1 MKTEKF
7 DVTGMTCSAC
17 VAQVEKN
24 VSKLQGVKTVNV
36 NLLTSSMTVDFDE
49 SSLDVASIEKTVE
62 SAGYEA
68 HLKAVV
74 GNKVSAS
81 PKIDF
86 VKLEQDEMKM
96 RWWISLAFLIPLLYI
111 SMGHV
116 LGLLYP
122 HAFHSVE
129 NALAYAFTQF
139 LITLPIAFINKKYF
153 LKGFKT
159 LFKAAPNMDS
169 LIAIGS
175 SAAIV
180 YGIFAIYRIGYALGR
195 GDMETVSQFSH
206 DLYFESGATI
216 LTLITLGKYLEAKSK
231 SRTSDAITRLMDLA
245 PKTAVVIRNNQE
257 IELSIDEVVVGD
269 IVVVKP
275 GQRIPVDGAVESGNS
290 SVDESA
296 LTGESM
302 PVFKQKGDTVLSAS
316 INKSGYFTL
325 RATKVGND
333 TTLSHIIQLVE
344 EASASK
350 APISKLAD
358 KISAVFVP
366 IVIAIAVLA
375 IVVWLL
381 LGYPFD
387 FALSIGIAVL
397 VISCPCAL
405 GLATPV
411 AIMVGTGKGAEH
423 GILIK
428 SAESLEMAH
437 KIDTVVLDKTGTLTE
452 GKPKVTDIFTLK
464 SISEN
469 QLLEIAASLE
479 KKSEHP
485 LAEAILLEAEK
496 RKLVIKTVE
505 NFQAIPGQG
514 VEAVIESKTFLA
526 GNLFLIN
533 DRRML
538 LNHFANLSDQLA
550 DEGKTPLFIAN
561 DNEVLGIIAVAD
573 VLKPTSK
580 EAIEQFSALGL
591 DVVML
596 TGDNARTAA
605 AIQLQL
611 GIASVV
617 AEVLPQ
623 DKNKEI
629 AKLQAAGKMV
639 AMVGDGINDAPALMR
654 SNLGI
659 AIGAGTDI
667 AIESADVVLMRSDL
681 LDAVTTLRLGKSVMT
696 NIKQNLFWAF
706 FYNIIGIPLAAG
718 VFYSVLGWKL
728 NPMFAAAAMS
738 LSSVTVVMNALRL
751 MRFKPILSKSKMVN
765 SLIGKQTP
773 KSNPN
778 LYQGQKAE
786 TFLTRETVE
795 KVVGNE
801 TSNFS
806 NKKPF
811 KQFKLMSEKTL
822 KIKGM
827 SCGHCSARVEK
838 VLNALDGVEAKV
850 DLENNSAKLV
860 LSKAVSD
867 ETIKKAVDD
876 IGYEVVS
883 IN

>member
-7 DVTGMTCSAC
+7 EVTGMTCSAC

-36 NLLTSSMTVDFDE
+36 NLLTNSMMVAFDE
-49 SSLDVASIEKTVE
+49 ANLDVASIEKTVE

-68 HLKAVV
+68 HLKVV
-74 GNKVSAS
+74 AGKNIVAT

-111 SMGHV
+111 SMGHM
-116 LGLLYP
+116 LELPYP
-122 HAFHSVE
+122 HAFHAPE
-129 NALAYAFTQF
+129 NALVYAFTQF
-139 LITLPIAFINKKYF
+139 LLTLPIAFVNKKYF
-153 LKGFKT
+153 SKGFKT

-180 YGIFAIYRIGYALGR
+180 YGIFAIYRIGYALGH
-195 GDMETVSQFSH
+195 GDIETVSQFSQ

-245 PKTAVVIRNNQE
+245 PKTAIVIRNNQE
-257 IELSIDEVVVGD
+257 IELPIEEVVLGD

-275 GQRIPVDGAVESGNS
+275 GQRVPVDGAVESGNS

-302 PVFKQKGDTVLSAS
+302 PVFKQKGDNVLSAS

-366 IVIAIAVLA
+366 VVIGIAILST
-375 IVVWLL
+375 VVWML

-387 FALSIGIAVL
+387 IALSIGIAVL

-452 GKPKVTDIFTLK
+452 GKPRVTDILTIK
-464 SISEN
+464 TISEN

-479 KKSEHP
+479 KSSEHP
-485 LAEAILLEAEK
+485 LSEAILLEAEQRLLK
-496 RKLVIKTVE
+496 IETVD
-505 NFQAIPGQG
+505 NFQAISGQG
-514 VEAVIESKTFLA
+514 IEALMNGKTFLA
-526 GNLFLIN
+526 GNLFLMK
-533 DRRML
+533 DRKVN
-538 LNHFANLSDQLA
+538 LNHFAELANKLA
-550 DEGKTPLFIAN
+550 DEGKTPLFVAN
-561 DNEVLGIIAVAD
+561 EKEVLGIIAVAD

-580 EAIEQFSALGL
+580 EAIEQYRSMGME
-591 DVVML
+591 VVML

-605 AIQLQL
+605 AIQSQL
-611 GIASVV
+611 GISIVV

-623 DKNKEI
+623 DKDKEI
-629 AKLQAAGKMV
+629 AKLQAGGKTV

-681 LDAVTTLRLGKSVMT
+681 LDAVTTLRLSKSVMI

-718 VFYSVLGWKL
+718 VFYGVLGWKL

-738 LSSVTVVMNALRL
+738 FSSVTVVLNALRL
-751 MRFKPILSKSKMVN
+751 MRFKPTIQNNKNINELPKVKEEKMLNLEHETRNSKYKT
-765 SLIGKQTP
+765 I
-773 KSNPN
+773 
-778 LYQGQKAE
+778 
-786 TFLTRETVE
+786 
-795 KVVGNE
+795 
-801 TSNFS
+801 
-806 NKKPF
+806 

-822 KIKGM
+822 QIKGM

-838 VLNALDGVEAKV
+838 VLNALDGVDAKV

-860 LSKAVSD
+860 LSHEVSD
-867 ETIKKAVDD
+867 ETIMKAVDD

-883 IN
+883 IK

>member
-7 DVTGMTCSAC
+7 EVIGMTCSAC
-17 VAQVEKN
+17 VAQVEKHIT
-24 VSKLQGVKTVNV
+24 KLQGVKTVNV
-36 NLLTSSMTVDFDE
+36 NLLTNSMTVDFDDTT
-49 SSLDVASIEKTVE
+49 LDVVSIEKTVE

-68 HLKAVV
+68 HVKVVGGNKKAV
-74 GNKVSAS
+74 S
-81 PKIDF
+81 PNIDF

-96 RWWISLAFLIPLLYI
+96 RWWISFAFLIPLLYI
-111 SMGHV
+111 SMGHM
-116 LGLLYP
+116 LGLPYP
-122 HAFHSVE
+122 NAFHANE

-139 LITLPIAFINKKYF
+139 LLTLPIAFINKKYF
-153 LKGFKT
+153 SKGFKT

-180 YGIFAIYRIGYALGR
+180 YGIFAIYRIGFALGHD
-195 GDMETVSQFSH
+195 DMETVVQFYH

-245 PKTAVVIRNNQE
+245 PKTAIVIRNNQE
-257 IELSIDEVVVGD
+257 IELPIEEVVVDD

-275 GQRIPVDGAVESGNS
+275 GQRVPVDGAVESGNS

-302 PVFKQKGDTVLSAS
+302 PIFKQKGDNVLSAS

-344 EASASK
+344 DASASK

-366 IVIAIAVLA
+366 VVIGIAVLA
-375 IVVWLL
+375 TVVWLL

-428 SAESLEMAH
+428 SAESLETAH
-437 KIDTVVLDKTGTLTE
+437 KIDTVVLDKTGTITE
-452 GKPKVTDIFTLK
+452 GKPRVTNIFTIK
-464 SISEN
+464 TITDN

-479 KKSEHP
+479 KLSEHP
-485 LAEAILLEAEK
+485 LSEAILLEAELRSLK
-496 RKLVIKTVE
+496 VETVK

-514 VEAVIESKTFLA
+514 IEALIDSKTFLA
-526 GNLFLIN
+526 GNLFLMN
-533 DRRML
+533 DRKVQMH
-538 LNHFANLSDQLA
+538 HFVEMSNMLA

-561 DNEVLGIIAVAD
+561 EKEVLGIIAVAD

-580 EAIEQFSALGL
+580 EAIEQLKALGME
-591 DVVML
+591 VVML

-605 AIQLQL
+605 AIQSQL
-611 GIASVV
+611 GIPNVV

-623 DKNKEI
+623 DKDKEI

-681 LDAVTTLRLGKSVMT
+681 LDAVTTLRLSKAVMI

-718 VFYSVLGWKL
+718 VFYGVLGWKL

-738 LSSVTVVMNALRL
+738 FSSVTVVLNALRL
-751 MRFKPILSKSKMVN
+751 MRFNPIIKN
-765 SLIGKQTP
+765 SLVATRLNSMQKVDTQTR
-773 KSNPN
+773 NP
-778 LYQGQKAE
+778 E
-786 TFLTRETVE
+786 RETSDLE
-795 KVVGNE
+795 HE
-801 TSNFS
+801 TQNPEHETI
-806 NKKPF
+806 K
-811 KQFKLMSEKTL
+811 FKLMSEKTL
-822 KIKGM
+822 QIKGM

-838 VLNALDGVEAKV
+838 VLNSLDGVEAKV

>member
-7 DVTGMTCSAC
+7 EVSGMTCSAC

-24 VSKLQGVKTVNV
+24 VGKLQGVKTVSV
-36 NLLTSSMTVDFDE
+36 NLLTNSMTVDFDD
-49 SSLDVASIEKTVE
+49 SMLDVVSIEKTVE

-68 HLKAVV
+68 HLKTVASKV
-74 GNKVSAS
+74 GVSS
-81 PKIDF
+81 PKIDV
-86 VKLEQDEMKM
+86 VKLEQNEMKR
-96 RWWISLAFLIPLLYI
+96 RWWISVAFLVPLLYI
-111 SMGHV
+111 SMGHM
-116 LGLLYP
+116 LGLPFLQ
-122 HAFHSVE
+122 AFHGNE
-129 NALAYAFTQF
+129 NALIYAFTQ
-139 LITLPIAFINKKYF
+139 LLLTLPIAFINKKYF
-153 LKGFKT
+153 TKGFKT

-180 YGIFAIYRIGYALGR
+180 YGIFAIYRIGYALGH
-195 GDMETVSQFSH
+195 GDMETVSRFSH

-231 SRTSDAITRLMDLA
+231 SKTSEAITRLMNLA
-245 PKTAVVIRNNQE
+245 PKTAIVIRNKQE
-257 IELSIDEVVVGD
+257 IELPIEALMVGD

-275 GQRIPVDGAVESGNS
+275 GQRIPVDGVVESGNS

-302 PVFKQKGDTVLSAS
+302 PVFKQKGDNVLSAS
-316 INKSGYFTL
+316 INKSGHFTL

-333 TTLSHIIQLVE
+333 TTLSQIIQLVE

-366 IVIAIAVLA
+366 VVILIAILSTS
-375 IVVWLL
+375 VWLL

-411 AIMVGTGKGAEH
+411 AIMVGTGKGAEY

-437 KIDTVVLDKTGTLTE
+437 KIDTIVLDKTGTLTE
-452 GKPKVTDIFTLK
+452 GKPRVTGIFTLK

-469 QLLEIAASLE
+469 QLLQLAASLE
-479 KKSEHP
+479 KLSEHP
-485 LAEAILLEAEK
+485 LSEAILLEAEK
-496 RKLVIKTVE
+496 LKIEIKKVE

-514 VEAVIESKTFLA
+514 IEALIDGKTFLA
-526 GNLFLIN
+526 GNMFLIN
-533 DRRML
+533 DRKIQ
-538 LNHFANLSDQLA
+538 LNDFAIMADKLA

-561 DNEVLGIIAVAD
+561 EKEVLGIIAVAD
-573 VLKPTSK
+573 VMKPSSK
-580 EAIEQFSALGL
+580 EAIEQLQSLGL
-591 DVVML
+591 EVLML

-605 AIQLQL
+605 AMQSQL
-611 GIASVV
+611 GIATVV

-623 DKNKEI
+623 DKDKEI
-629 AKLQAAGKMV
+629 AKLQAAGKTV

-681 LDAVTTLRLGKSVMT
+681 LDAVTTLRLSKLVMI

-718 VFYSVLGWKL
+718 VFYGMLGWKL

-738 LSSVTVVMNALRL
+738 FSSVTVVLNALRL
-751 MRFKPILSKSKMVN
+751 MRFKATVRKSESVNKLTSKRVDQLTSKQNAEHDPDSYRGRN
-765 SLIGKQTP
+765 SKHKTI
-773 KSNPN
+773 
-778 LYQGQKAE
+778 
-786 TFLTRETVE
+786 
-795 KVVGNE
+795 
-801 TSNFS
+801 
-806 NKKPF
+806 
-811 KQFKLMSEKTL
+811 KQFKLMTEKTL
-822 KIKGM
+822 QIKGM

-838 VLNALDGVEAKV
+838 ALNALDGVDAKV
-850 DLENNSAKLV
+850 DLENNTAKLI
-860 LSKAVSD
+860 LSHTVNDEVIRKAVADS
-867 ETIKKAVDD
+867 
-876 IGYEVVS
+876 GYEVVS
-883 IN
+883 IKS